1 MKIPRHRNWIIPF
14 TICFALSSMPLTSC
28 AQGSTNQAFSSDG
41 TAYAAALSSGT
52 SSSGS
57 QLPIDIAS
65 TPTITLS
72 SGQMDVSV
80 DTSFPR
86 VIEYTMQKGS
96 IKGKKMSGQAKK
108 LDTLRINGVNVKPT
122 VKSFRSS
129 DGKKIVYNMT
139 VKDNSSHID
148 ADITAEISA
157 ENNVLTFQITKI
169 DSKLDRQKYPFK
181 SIEIP
186 GHSLVSVQSSQPDA
200 NLKGARF
207 GTDTTSRGDEFY
219 PATAAQSANGR
230 GYFYAFVPNKEL
242 SAGLSS
248 NSQVGTAGGG
258 SDNYRVVATVE
269 NQSGVTS
276 VGLQSALWY
285 YDRPVSDSYN
295 NSYAVDAIPAEKRVV
310 GPGKNEMPFYAK
322 VVITGDMTQRD
333 LPANQA
339 SGLDVALK
347 VLRRVEGIGVMHL
360 TNKDIVRHPLV
371 QKIVQAYEE
380 YEGKRGKHS

>member
-1 MKIPRHRNWIIPF
+1 MKIPRHRKWIIPF
-14 TICFALSSMPLTSC
+14 TICFALSSIPLTSC

-72 SGQMDVSV
+72 SGQMDALV

-139 VKDNSSHID
+139 AKDNASHID
-148 ADITAEISA
+148 ADITAEILVA
-157 ENNVLTFQITKI
+157 NNVLTFQITKI

-219 PATAAQSANGR
+219 PPPQPSPPTAEAIST
-230 GYFYAFVPNKEL
+230 PL
-242 SAGLSS
+242 SPTKS
-248 NSQVGTAGGG
+248 
-258 SDNYRVVATVE
+258 
-269 NQSGVTS
+269 
-276 VGLQSALWY
+276 
-285 YDRPVSDSYN
+285 
-295 NSYAVDAIPAEKRVV
+295 
-310 GPGKNEMPFYAK
+310 
-322 VVITGDMTQRD
+322 
-333 LPANQA
+333 
-339 SGLDVALK
+339 
-347 VLRRVEGIGVMHL
+347 
-360 TNKDIVRHPLV
+360 
-371 QKIVQAYEE
+371 
-380 YEGKRGKHS
+380 